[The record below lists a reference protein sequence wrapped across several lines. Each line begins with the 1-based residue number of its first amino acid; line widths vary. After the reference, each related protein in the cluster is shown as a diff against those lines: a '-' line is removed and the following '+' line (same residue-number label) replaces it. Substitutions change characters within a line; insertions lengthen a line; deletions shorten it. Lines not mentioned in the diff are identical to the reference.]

1 MTRRQIRPED
11 EDRRRQQPNP
21 PTERQKPTSPK
32 TGPQGEDPGVENLK
46 GGRAA
51 AEEASKPKDD

>member
-11 EDRRRQQPNP
+11 EDRRKQQPSP
-21 PTERQKPTSPK
+21 PTGTQKTTSSK
-32 TGPQGEDPGVENLK
+32 NGPQGEDPGVENLK

>member
-11 EDRRRQQPNP
+11 EDRRKQQPSP
-21 PTERQKPTSPK
+21 PAETQKATSPK
-32 TGPQGEDPGVENLK
+32 NGPQGEDPGVENLK

>member
-11 EDRRRQQPNP
+11 EERRKQQPSP
-21 PTERQKPTSPK
+21 PIGTQKATPPK
-32 TGPQGEDPGVENLK
+32 DGPQGEDPGVENLK
-46 GGRAA
+46 GGPAA